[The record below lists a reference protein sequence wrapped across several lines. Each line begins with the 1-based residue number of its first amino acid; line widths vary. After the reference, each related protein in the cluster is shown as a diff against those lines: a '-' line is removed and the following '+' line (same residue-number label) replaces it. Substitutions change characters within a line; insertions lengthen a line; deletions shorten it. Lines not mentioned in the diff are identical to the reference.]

1 MFVYM
6 DERIYG
12 LLYITFFGLIITTSE
27 KNITGDTWKC
37 GWDIAYRSKPKDLS
51 SGVFDQQSVGSNPS
65 RGTCVLKQNA

>member
-1 MFVYM
+1 MDQEYSQYFVLAPL
-6 DERIYG
+6 D
-12 LLYITFFGLIITTSE
+12 F
-27 KNITGDTWKC
+27 TGDTWKC